1 MKKIY
6 LLFAWLMG
14 LFGLAGLSAQNNYD
28 AEPDYDNPLIEDV
41 WQFSSPFSDFLNRDE
56 DGNDYVDASRE
67 GSFYALLDRAGEAG
81 ENGYPTSDFWHSSWH
96 SYPVHDVQGSHYF
109 QVEMIDPDALPEQ
122 VVFVFT
128 RRNVTNDHTT
138 EWSVRGTNDPNAEKD
153 QCDEIAYI
161 LTPFSSTTETL
172 VSEPFNPI
180 GYKYLR
186 FYSEHQYPSDRV
198 YFHLSRF
205 QLYPLKQM
213 SDNEAAQKMLLD
225 AFEKYYA
232 MYDSFPTGF
241 EPGQYDEEAVTTFQ
255 DLVFTLDIDEMTDDE
270 LASLT
275 KEQAQALIDAVE
287 AAYQA
292 VLASKVTVGLTSGYY
307 YIRAGMQY
315 MNDVVIGQDEDGND
329 ITETQERVKYMMSH
343 KQDGKYWGIW
353 GTPDDFAEETRR
365 IRPLFKITN
374 VGEGLYDIEGMMYNM
389 RFNDVAR
396 STSVEMSAESENQ
409 MAIEAVATLDGVSYF
424 NIRVATQ
431 NADDYFYLH
440 QNNHSDGAGKNGFLV
455 GWSRTWDEAVGPRAS
470 EWTFEKVEDAEAEA
484 IMTAW
489 EPYRDRQKWVADYH
503 ALYDEAKAAVEA
515 AKDVAHIA
523 LIENVDQLS
532 SPYCDRDEGT
542 EASGHGLSKL
552 IDGILGKDENSNFWH
567 SDWHGEEHA
576 EAKHYLQVELLEPM
590 TEPVM
595 MTFSRRHGQ
604 TNNQITKWSVYGANE
619 DNVDLFQEDLDSL
632 ATFDT
637 PFGNDDETI
646 TTDLFDTKGYKF
658 LRFYCENNTSSSA
671 FFFASEFNLYIDR
684 ENPNSQFSSMGQVA
698 IDLDNLLQEQAEI
711 ADSALTQTDV
721 DKLAAAYEAFKDAF
735 VDPAELREVLAS
747 VEGKTALAVVGKNP
761 GYWPDSSTADALD
774 ATIAAAKEYD
784 TAGRYTKDQSTK
796 FIETLQAQAEAF
808 DNAVIKVQPGK
819 WYRFRYATEEEY
831 TDHEWPTTGNDDDI
845 NDDGVLLNEALFGKY
860 VVVADFTS
868 TSGVN
873 TVEPI
878 DVDDVNMNNYV
889 FLDADEDID
898 NKDLSLFRFINVG
911 DSAYVIQNKAT
922 GLFLLRSEADRFIR
936 LHVSPSLFTQGI
948 AGYGQNYFS
957 IKNLEGTGLEA
968 LHAARNYNILQ
979 TWSGW
984 GNTDGRRGCFFVE
997 EAEDVAADYD
1007 GTAFKIAAKPG
1018 TVSTYCFPVTVAGEE
1033 GMYGVA
1039 SAEETEAGISLT
1051 LMPIKEATAGRPFI
1065 FITEGEY
1072 DKNAEDE
1079 DVLEF
1084 THGYKAVAQ
1093 PADGEVLRGAFYKK
1107 TVGKGVI
1114 INSSNRFGV
1123 TKSPS
1128 ATVNEM
1134 TAYIV
1139 SGNEDGFNTSL
1150 AVTYTIDATIEDGIQ
1165 ETLQKV
1171 ARTGDIYTLDGRYV
1185 GRGNLRSLRQK
1196 GVYIVNG
1203 VKVVVK

>member
-67 GSFYALLDRAGEAG
+67 GNFYALLDRAGEAG

-186 FYSEHQYPSDRV
+186 FYSEHQHPSDHV

-205 QLYPLKQM
+205 QLYPLKQI
-213 SDNEAAQKMLLD
+213 SDNEAAQKMLMD
-225 AFEKYYA
+225 AFDKYYA
-232 MYDSFPTGF
+232 MFDSFPTGF

-255 DLVFTLDIDEMTDDE
+255 DLVFTLDIDEKTDDE

-470 EWTFEKVEDAEAEA
+470 EWTFEKIEDAEAEA

-503 ALYDEAKAAVEA
+503 NLYDEAKAAVEA
-515 AKDVAHIA
+515 AKDVAHVA
-523 LIENVDQLS
+523 LVESVDQFS
-532 SPYCDRDEGT
+532 SPFTEPNEGSL
-542 EASGHGLSKL
+542 ENL
-552 IDGILGKDENSNFWH
+552 IDGSTDNFWH
-567 SDWHGEEHA
+567 SIWSATSEYEGH
-576 EAKHYLQVELLEPM
+576 HYLQVKLNEVV
-590 TEPVM
+590 TEPVFM
-595 MTFSRRHGQ
+595 QFTRRKADNDH
-604 TNNQITKWSVYGANE
+604 TIKWSIRG
-619 DNVDLFQEDLDSL
+619 
-632 ATFDT
+632 
-637 PFGNDDETI
+637 
-646 TTDLFDTKGYKF
+646 TTDEDFTPEEDCEELLSCETPYGSNTETLSTPTFDTKGYTII
-658 LRFYCENNTSSSA
+658 RIY
-671 FFFASEFNLYIDR
+671 SEEQTGSGYGSRTYWHVSELNLYLIR
-684 ENPNSQFSSMGQVA
+684 ENPNSQYSSMGQVA
-698 IDLDNLLQEQAEI
+698 VDLDNLLQELAEV

-819 WYRFRYATEEEY
+819 WYRFRYGTEEEY
-831 TDHEWPTTGNDDDI
+831 EDHEWPTTGNDDEI

-868 TSGVN
+868 TEGVN

-922 GLFLLRSEADRFIR
+922 GLFLLRTEADRFIR
-936 LHVSPSLFTQGI
+936 LHAAPSLFTQGT

-957 IKNLEGTGLEA
+957 IKNLEGTGMEA

-984 GNTDGRRGCFFVE
+984 GDSDSRRGCFFVE
-997 EAEDVAADYD
+997 EVEDVAADYD

-1072 DKNAEDE
+1072 DKDAEDE

-1128 ATVNEM
+1128 ATVSEM